1 MSARGSMSRGSCA
14 LDAQPQEGEGY
25 GEAGPRTAGSVE
37 ESADYRA
44 ADPDA
49 DRARVAVTR

>member
-44 ADPDA
+44 ADSDA